1 MNNTINFTDIIK
13 NSVLNSNVFGSISV
27 IGVLIGLT
35 MAYLLGMLIFFVYKK
50 SYRGVVYSFSFNYS
64 LVLMT
69 MITALII
76 MTISSNIVLSLG
88 MVGALSIVRFRTA
101 IKDPMDIVY
110 LFWAISVGISTG
122 AGIYPIALIGSLM
135 ISLAILTMDRF
146 KKGKQSYI
154 LVVNHNEAAHEGIK
168 AILDRFD
175 YVIKS
180 KAVKNG
186 QIEITIELKL
196 LSENT
201 TFVSE
206 ISALEGVRDAILV
219 QYNADYAQ

>member
-1 MNNTINFTDIIK
+1 MNNTLNFTDIIK
-13 NSVLNSNVFGSISV
+13 NSILNANVFGSISV
-27 IGVLIGLT
+27 AGVITGLA
-35 MAYLLGMLIFFVYKK
+35 MAYVIGMMIFFVYRKT
-50 SYRGVVYSFSFNYS
+50 YRGVVYSFTFNYA

-110 LFWAISVGISTG
+110 MFWAIAAGIATG
-122 AGIYPIALIGSLM
+122 AGIYPIAIIGTLM
-135 ISLAILTMDRF
+135 IAFAIVTMNWF
-146 KKGKQSYI
+146 KGKQQTYI
-154 LVVNHNEAAHEGIK
+154 LVINHNEEAHEHVK
-168 AILDRFD
+168 AILNRFE
-175 YVIKS
+175 YKIKS

-186 QIEITIELKL
+186 QIELTVEMQLPT
-196 LSENT
+196 ENT

-206 ISALEGVRDAILV
+206 LSGVSGVRDAILV
-219 QYNADYAQ
+219 QYNSDYAQ